1 MITGLLAAAVD
12 RLPADEACLE
22 IEHFL
27 DGSSEADYRST
38 LAFLQA
44 EAASYP
50 D

>member
-1 MITGLLAAAVD
+1 MIAGLLAAAVD
-12 RLPADEACLE
+12 RLLEDEACLE
-22 IEHFL
+22 ERFL

-38 LAFLQA
+38 LAFLQS